1 MRQIGSIITVKRLI
15 GEQTLTTTPTAV
27 VIDRGATNNRIY
39 DALDFHFWVGAGGIT
54 FSATNFL
61 ALKLE
66 DSDDNV
72 TYANVTTP
80 TIGNPLAVRSLISGA
95 AGAPFFGQDP
105 DANGYVRLIN
115 AAKAG
120 ADADPFSVDYIGH
133 KQFARASIVFGGTHA
148 TGTPVSLWATLGY
161 PNILPA

>member
-15 GEQTLTTTPTAV
+15 AEQTLTATPTAV
-27 VIDRGATNNRIY
+27 VVDRGNTNNRLY
-39 DALDFHFWVGAGGIT
+39 DALEFNFFAGAGGIT
-54 FSATNFL
+54 FTGTNFL

-72 TYANVTTP
+72 TFANVTPP
-80 TIGNPLAVRSLISGA
+80 TIGNPLAARSIVSGLS
-95 AGAPFFGQDP
+95 GAPFFGQDP

-115 AAKAG
+115 AAKAA

-133 KQFARASIVFGGTHA
+133 KQFVRASIVFGGTHA
-148 TGTPVSLWATLGY
+148 TGTLVGLYAVLGY